1 MALETI
7 KIADLPSATQ
17 VVGDD
22 YLVVEQPD
30 KTKKATVSQVISDLD
45 LANKGDL
52 SATGGASLI
61 GTSDGTDVQQS
72 LDTARANERELWR
85 RALHDL
91 GLTLVEGSFEDGA
104 TLTYATDAIWHI
116 AGAQCYTWG
125 GTFPKTVPA
134 KSTPSTTGGVSA
146 SAWATVGGLS
156 LLDEV
161 TEIKNE
167 AVEAKDQAED
177 ARDEAQAYALQASE
191 LGNLYTS
198 VSEGLAATTDGQ
210 YFQVPQGSGSSVA
223 FKVYKNDAG
232 IAQEVADVPGTGSII
247 NTIRGYESLAVAQ
260 GEVAAG
266 NIPNGA
272 HCWVRNSSDST
283 LANEYVNNSGVL
295 NPTDRLIVR
304 DDYAYQISSNSVAL
318 AGYDPETKR
327 VAPFLNAAGRLIQ
340 IGPDGKYYEVLTPQE
355 AELYALGTEGAVPQ
369 FIGGEK
375 VWRMIVDA
383 TTNQIVE
390 AYTVGGHHWI
400 YSDSGLVLVNQESGG
415 GGGDDMT
422 ILPEYGLHLSG
433 STAYPYSEDVPVC
446 FIFVTAGQSNARGY
460 CPDADQTIIA
470 STPVY
475 PDNAFMLSGGVRR
488 TGARSTTLVPL
499 VEAVSGTDKETS
511 ASGLANTFIR
521 DMVAA
526 TGITPRTLS
535 IVCAQSGQAYE
546 YQKRGNAVYQYMLDS
561 IEDCVT
567 ACKARGWLPIVLCVD
582 WMQGE
587 SDEDWSGLREG
598 MYESRMKQYQRQV
611 ISDIMARTGQNEPPI
626 IAITQLGYVN
636 DGHGAFTGQRVR
648 MSVNNLHGREQFRCV
663 NTLYQYDFIT
673 DGLHLT
679 CAAQNKRGAAVAR
692 AIIQEWFT
700 SGWYGMVPNGFVW
713 NSPTQIQINIPSYT
727 NLVIDTTNISI
738 DGLANYGFNY
748 TDESASPPAISSVA
762 ISSDGKGV
770 LINLASAPTGRF
782 GRVSY
787 ATVENPLQSG
797 ATVKPSGRT
806 LGARGCVRS
815 SSGITWVYDTSVT
828 LYDWLPAF
836 RINVF

>member
-1 MALETI
+1 MAELNPPLGTTTPEIFLDNVKRADELVNGPAGTI
-7 KIADLPSATQ
+7 NDR
-17 VVGDD
+17 
-22 YLVVEQPD
+22 
-30 KTKKATVSQVISDLD
+30 
-45 LANKGDL
+45 
-52 SATGGASLI
+52 GGEP
-61 GTSDGTDVQQS
+61 
-72 LDTARANERELWR
+72 LDTWRQMMAKNDEIRQNLIPLSKQYMTLEAAQADIAN
-85 RALHDL
+85 
-91 GLTLVEGSFEDGA
+91 
-104 TLTYATDAIWHI
+104 IP
-116 AGAQCYTWG
+116 AG
-125 GTFPKTVPA
+125 
-134 KSTPSTTGGVSA
+134 STTYVRSQ
-146 SAWATVGGLS
+146 
-156 LLDEV
+156 D
-161 TEIKNE
+161 
-167 AVEAKDQAED
+167 
-177 ARDEAQAYALQASE
+177 
-191 LGNLYTS
+191 
-198 VSEGLAATTDGQ
+198 
-210 YFQVPQGSGSSVA
+210 GSSLA
-223 FKVYKNDAG
+223 DEYINLAG
-232 IAQEVADVPGTGSII
+232 TLQPTG
-247 NTIRGYESLAVAQ
+247 R
-260 GEVAAG
+260 
-266 NIPNGA
+266 
-272 HCWVRNSSDST
+272 RM
-283 LANEYVNNSGVL
+283 
-295 NPTDRLIVR
+295 VR
-304 DDYAYQISSNSVAL
+304 DDYGYQVSPDSVTL
-318 AGYDPETKR
+318 AAYDPETSR
-327 VAPFLNAAGRLIQ
+327 VAPFLNTSGRLIQ
-340 IGPDGKYYEVLTPQE
+340 IGPDGKYYELLTQQE
-355 AELYALGTEGAVPQ
+355 SELYALGREGSIPQ

-375 VWRMIVDA
+375 VWRMTVDS

-390 AYTVGGHHWI
+390 AYTVGGKHWI
-400 YSDSGLVLVNQESGG
+400 YSDGGLVAVNNGN
-415 GGGDDMT
+415 GGGDADTT

-433 STAYPYSEDVPVC
+433 STVYPYSETVPVC

-460 CPDADQTIIA
+460 CPDADQTIVA
-470 STPVY
+470 ATPIY

-488 TGARSTTLVPL
+488 TGTRSTTLVPL
-499 VEAVSGTDKETS
+499 VEAVSGTDKETA

-521 DMVAA
+521 DMAAA
-526 TGITPRTLS
+526 TGVMPRTLS

-546 YQKRGNAVYQYMLDS
+546 YQKRGNKVYQYLLDS

-598 MYESRMKQYQRQV
+598 MYESRMRQYQRQA

-626 IAITQLGYVN
+626 IAQTQIGYVN
-636 DGHGAFTGQRVR
+636 DNHGAFTGQYVR
-648 MSVNNLHGREQFRCV
+648 MSVNKLHGHEQFRCV
-663 NTLYQYDFIT
+663 NTLYQYDFIS

-700 SGWYGMVPNGFVW
+700 SGWYGMVPSGFVW

-727 NLVIDTTNISI
+727 NLTIDTTNISTA
-738 DGLANYGFNY
+738 GLANYGFNY

>member
-1 MALETI
+1 MTI
-7 KIADLPSATQ
+7 IKRADLGRPLTWDELDDNFRQVDELTAAASAAVSSASVSATAATDSAVASANSATDAANSAAAAADSATQ
-17 VVGDD
+17 AEE
-22 YLVVEQPD
+22 YASNASEYAKNKYTFY
-30 KTKKATVSQVISDLD
+30 KTASDP
-45 LANKGDL
+45 
-52 SATGGASLI
+52 
-61 GTSDGTDVQQS
+61 DGT
-72 LDTARANERELWR
+72 
-85 RALHDL
+85 
-91 GLTLVEGSFEDGA
+91 
-104 TLTYATDAIWHI
+104 I
-116 AGAQCYTWG
+116 A
-125 GTFPKTVPA
+125 
-134 KSTPSTTGGVSA
+134 
-146 SAWATVGGLS
+146 
-156 LLDEV
+156 
-161 TEIKNE
+161 
-167 AVEAKDQAED
+167 
-177 ARDEAQAYALQASE
+177 
-191 LGNLYTS
+191 
-198 VSEGLAATTDGQ
+198 GLAATTDGQ
-210 YFQVPQGSGSSVA
+210 SFW
-223 FKVYKNDAG
+223 
-232 IAQEVADVPGTGSII
+232 
-247 NTIRGYESLAVAQ
+247 VAQ
-260 GEVAAG
+260 GPDALSAAWQYQNNAGVAVLQAKQPGTAAVTGTIREFPTLAAAQADADAG
-266 NIPNGA
+266 NIPVGSNAYYRTANDDILAIEVVNVDG
-272 HCWVRNSSDST
+272 T
-283 LANEYVNNSGVL
+283 LQ
-295 NPTDRLIVR
+295 PTGRRLIR
-304 DDYAYQISSNSVAL
+304 DDYGYQVSPDSVSL
-318 AGYDPETKR
+318 AAYDPETSR
-327 VAPFLNAAGRLIQ
+327 VAPFLNTEGRLIQ
-340 IGPDGKYYEVLTPQE
+340 IGPDGKYYELLTPPE
-355 AELYALGTEGAVPQ
+355 AELYALGSEGQVTQ

-400 YSDSGLVLVNQESGG
+400 YSDSGLVLVNKESGG
-415 GGGDDMT
+415 GGGDDDTT

-433 STAYPYSEDVPVC
+433 STVYPYSEDVPVC

-460 CPDADQTIIA
+460 CPDADQTIVA
-470 STPVY
+470 STPIY

-488 TGARSTTLVPL
+488 TGTRSTTLVPL
-499 VEAVSGTDKETS
+499 VEAISGTDKETA

-521 DMVAA
+521 DMAAA
-526 TGITPRTLS
+526 TGVTPRTLS
-535 IVCAQSGQAYE
+535 IVCAQSGKAYE

-587 SDEDWSGLREG
+587 SDEDWSGLRDG

-611 ISDIMARTGQNEPPI
+611 ISDIMARTGQSEPPI
-626 IAITQLGYVN
+626 IALTQIGYVN
-636 DGHGAFTGQRVR
+636 DNHGAFTGQLVR
-648 MSVNNLHGREQFRCV
+648 MSVNKLHGHEQFRCV
-663 NTLYQYDFIT
+663 NTLYQYDFIS

-692 AIIQEWFT
+692 AIVQEWFT
-700 SGWYGMVPNGFVW
+700 SGWYGMVPSGFVW

-727 NLVIDTTNISI
+727 NLTIDTTNISN

-748 TDESASPPAISSVA
+748 TDESASPPTISSVA

-797 ATVKPSGRT
+797 ASVKPSGRT